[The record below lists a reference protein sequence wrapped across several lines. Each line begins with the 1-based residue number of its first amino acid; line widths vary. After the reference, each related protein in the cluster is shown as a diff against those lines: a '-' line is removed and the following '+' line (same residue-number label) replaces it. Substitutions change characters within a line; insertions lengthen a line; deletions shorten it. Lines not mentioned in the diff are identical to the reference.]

1 MMEPLNMIDNKAARS
16 YRKVTVRPMP
26 ESAMI
31 KYNVEMEKINWGK
44 LFATHST
51 HEKAVILQSEHVKVV
66 EKCFPE
72 KVIRLSSD
80 DCPWWT
86 EQLQKLHRLKQR
98 VYRKQR
104 KSLKW
109 KTLEKKFQAMK
120 TKAKKSF
127 YLRMVNDMIEKD
139 QNQWYLQLKRL
150 TNKGKT
156 KDLVVDEISHLS
168 DKEQADTIADHIES
182 VSQEYD
188 HLLTNNIKIPSFP
201 KSSTPHITVEVVTEH
216 LQMIKTKKSTAP
228 GDVPAKLIKAVADH
242 IAAPLADVINSGIR
256 LGQWPDI
263 YKMETITPAPKCYPP
278 KELDNLRPKS
288 NLFNYCKIGEKIN
301 GQITVEDMVEKMDP
315 CQFGNLRNT
324 SIQHYLISLIHR
336 LMSSLDR
343 NAKGDIFADC
353 VTLFDYKQ
361 AFFLDGVTNLE

>member
-1 MMEPLNMIDNKAARS
+1 
-16 YRKVTVRPMP
+16 
-26 ESAMI
+26 
-31 KYNVEMEKINWGK
+31 
-44 LFATHST
+44 
-51 HEKAVILQSEHVKVV
+51 
-66 EKCFPE
+66 
-72 KVIRLSSD
+72 
-80 DCPWWT
+80 
-86 EQLQKLHRLKQR
+86 
-98 VYRKQR
+98 
-104 KSLKW
+104 
-109 KTLEKKFQAMK
+109 
-120 TKAKKSF
+120 
-127 YLRMVNDMIEKD
+127 MIEKD

-168 DKEQADTIADHIES
+168 DKEQADTIADHIAS

-188 HLLTNNIKIPSFP
+188 HLLTNDIKIPSFP
-201 KSSTPHITVEVVTEH
+201 KFSTPHITVEVVTEH
-216 LQMIKTKKSTAP
+216 LPMIKKKKSTAP

-343 NAKGDIFADC
+343 NAKGDIFANC

-361 AFFLDGVTNLE
+361 AFSRQCHKLGVMSFLMNGVRPSLIPLLVNYFQGRRCQIKWRGLLSLERLLPASGAQGSIIGLEYLSQTNDNTDHIPT